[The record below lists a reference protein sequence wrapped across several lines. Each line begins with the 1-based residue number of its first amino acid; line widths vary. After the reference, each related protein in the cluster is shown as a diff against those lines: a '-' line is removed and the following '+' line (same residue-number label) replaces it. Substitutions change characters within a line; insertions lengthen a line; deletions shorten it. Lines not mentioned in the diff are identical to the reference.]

1 MDPCKGGVLASSKT
15 EHQDPRELGQLI
27 AGYRLCAR
35 SEGKSKN
42 TIDIV
47 ANSVG
52 YFEGF
57 LRSEGLPTDI
67 TRIGVR
73 EIRAFI
79 LYLQQK
85 RCFSNHRFSRRK
97 KRGEVLSQLEGKDV
111 YISTYDVAQSSDVS
125 ISLLPLRLARQPYLC
140 QKLQSALYT
149 GNVDVLILTTRL
161 PIDILSAYMIFA
173 GFDSLQNHRFSP
185 SHTTLMS
192 AVNIDG
198 VAGYIARFLRG

>member
-1 MDPCKGGVLASSKT
+1 MATQLGLFGEAKVEVRQP
-15 EHQDPRELGQLI
+15 EPRTRVQVGTKI
-27 AGYRLCAR
+27 AQVPL
-35 SEGKSKN
+35 
-42 TIDIV
+42 
-47 ANSVG
+47 
-52 YFEGF
+52 
-57 LRSEGLPTDI
+57 
-67 TRIGVR
+67 
-73 EIRAFI
+73 
-79 LYLQQK
+79 
-85 RCFSNHRFSRRK
+85 RK
-97 KRGEVLSQLEGKDV
+97 KRREALQRLMEVLSQLEGKDV

-140 QKLQSALYT
+140 QKLQSALYN